1 MLEGVKKI
9 RAWELAHHLV
19 VEVYRVTRKF
29 PREELFGLTSQMRR
43 AAVSIAANIVEGSQR
58 QYLKEYVQFLYVSK
72 GSLAEVEYY
81 IFLSNALG
89 YITQEEMEKL
99 DALRSEAAKTLQG
112 LIHWLEEQ
120 MEAGVKAKSDLPK
133 KRSE

>member
-1 MLEGVKKI
+1 M
-9 RAWELAHHLV
+9 
-19 VEVYRVTRKF
+19 
-29 PREELFGLTSQMRR
+29 
-43 AAVSIAANIVEGSQR
+43 
-58 QYLKEYVQFLYVSK
+58 KEYAQFLYVSK
-72 GSLAEVEYY
+72 GSLAELEYY

-112 LIHWLEEQ
+112 LIHWLEVQ
-120 MEAGVKAKSDLPK
+120 MEAGAKAKSDLPQ